1 MRDIC
6 LDPTYYECLCE
17 RMNNDGRLGIAG
29 GLILEERRGVFRPR
43 IGTNLSSVA
52 HGAQLMR
59 KTCYELL
66 EGYQPLKYGGEDW
79 YAEVCARMHG
89 WTTRTFADLGVMHLR
104 HSGSVDSWL
113 RRGVREGMA
122 DYSLGTILG
131 FEILKCIRRA
141 QERPMLL
148 ASFAR
153 LFGYFWSWISRQPR
167 LAPKEVV
174 AFLQGEQRDRIR
186 DMLKHPL
193 GRWWSVGAR

>member
-1 MRDIC
+1 
-6 LDPTYYECLCE
+6 
-17 RMNNDGRLGIAG
+17 MNSDVGLGIAG
-29 GLILEERRGVFRPR
+29 GLILEERGGEFRPR
-43 IGTNLSSVA
+43 VGTNLSSVA

-59 KTCYELL
+59 KACYELL
-66 EGYQPLKYGGEDW
+66 EGYQPLKHGGEDW

-89 WTTRTFADLGVMHLR
+89 WTTRTFPDLGVMHLR

-122 DYSLGTILG
+122 DYSLGTIPG

-141 QERPMLL
+141 QEKPMMMV
-148 ASFAR
+148 AFAR
-153 LFGYFWSWISRQPR
+153 LVGYFWLWSSREPR

-174 AFLQGEQRDRIR
+174 AFLQREQRDRIR

-193 GRWWSVGAR
+193 GRWWSLGAQ